1 MRRNSSTAGG
11 GALSPPNSSRARTN
25 SLARRSLAGAFIG
38 LSLVACSAVQ
48 TTEPGTVGVQRTQ
61 YMMIPA
67 SELDSAAAVAYREEL
82 EQARRS
88 GELNRDASQLRR
100 VRTIAGRLVPHTAV
114 FRPDAPGW
122 SWEVNVRQSEEV
134 NAYCMPGG
142 KIMVYSGLI
151 ERLEASDAE
160 LAAVIG
166 HEMAHA
172 LREHSRERISREYA
186 QQLALAG
193 VATVAGAGD
202 RVLEL
207 ANIVSTVTFQLPHSR
222 EQEAEADRIGLELMA
237 RAGFDP
243 RASLSLWQKMR
254 RVGGTR
260 GPEFLSTHPSGAT
273 RLDDLRKL
281 IPSVLPLYE
290 TARRAN

>member
-1 MRRNSSTAGG
+1 MVLVGVG
-11 GALSPPNSSRARTN
+11 
-25 SLARRSLAGAFIG
+25 LA
-38 LSLVACSAVQ
+38 ACSAVQ
-48 TTEPGTVGVQRTQ
+48 TTAPGAVGVQRTQ

-67 SELDSAAAVAYREEL
+67 SEVDSAAAVAYREEL

-100 VRTIAGRLVPHTAV
+100 VRTIAGRLVAHTAV

-207 ANIVSTVTFQLPHSR
+207 ANIVSTVT
-222 EQEAEADRIGLELMA
+222 
-237 RAGFDP
+237 DP
-243 RASLSLWQKMR
+243 
-254 RVGGTR
+254 
-260 GPEFLSTHPSGAT
+260 
-273 RLDDLRKL
+273 L
-281 IPSVLPLYE
+281 IYSHALALCLQSSA
-290 TARRAN
+290 ARRSPQAICRYGQGL